1 MSKLPSK
8 EKTVIS
14 KIKNQQ
20 DYVAGLFFIGLGI
33 VGATLSSDYDMGTPS
48 RMGPA
53 YFPMLLSFGLGLL
66 GAIITV
72 NSFLPGNQKADIEKF
87 HFKPLLII
95 LGSIVLF
102 GALLKPM
109 GLIVSILVLV
119 IVSSIGSPEKY
130 WKEVVGSCLFLA
142 VFAWLVFIKGLQLI
156 IPVWPA
162 FLNI

>member
-1 MSKLPSK
+1 M
-8 EKTVIS
+8 IS
-14 KIKNQQ
+14 KIRNQQ

-72 NSFLPGNQKADIEKF
+72 NSFLPGNQKAEVEKF

-102 GALLKPM
+102 GILLKPM
-109 GLIVSILVLV
+109 GLIVSIIALV
-119 IVSSIGSPEKY
+119 IVSSVGSPEKY
-130 WKEVVGSCLFLA
+130 VKEVVISSLFLA